1 MKLPRLAAV
10 LTAAVL
16 AFVPFAPEELNAV
29 GPQEARAE
37 TGIADPSMN
46 DWIPTSFEE
55 ALEFRNEYGETMC
68 AGSVACVVFRETDQ
82 QPADDGTQPRY
93 KVLTTDGVMKEG
105 YRATFTSDTKSEYVY
120 EVIAYEAVEPGDFD
134 IALVDTW
141 LKSYALDLGYY
152 HAVSS
157 YSFHAD
163 DDLYVTQ
170 TDVYGWLPDCV
181 TEFKQY
187 TDAHGECSVH
197 DESIVYCVT
206 EGIGTAYG
214 WQTSFDRGEV
224 ELTNISYC
232 SYETAIPLAGGT
244 SYIVYVF
251 KPLKDGIVN
260 IELQYGEL
268 YSGADPVK
276 TYSDK
281 FVVMNG
287 GETVLGKGM
296 IMVSFVDYDTGDLI
310 PFIEGE
316 QVMLATNIGYRT
328 DAVEG
333 GWVYTGPVLAMDKNP
348 EVMDELASFSDADL
362 FEFRPIEYD
371 LPAGYTFPAGSTQ
384 GDMTYKGGSKT
395 QSDAVFVKYYDNG
408 AIEVSFR
415 LEYADKGDANGDGSF
430 NIADAVTLQKWLTG
444 EDSSAVKNWMAAD
457 LCRDG
462 RLDIFDLCEMRTML
476 AHYTVDIPVLID

>member
-1 MKLPRLAAV
+1 
-10 LTAAVL
+10 
-16 AFVPFAPEELNAV
+16 
-29 GPQEARAE
+29 
-37 TGIADPSMN
+37 
-46 DWIPTSFEE
+46 
-55 ALEFRNEYGETMC
+55 
-68 AGSVACVVFRETDQ
+68 
-82 QPADDGTQPRY
+82 
-93 KVLTTDGVMKEG
+93 
-105 YRATFTSDTKSEYVY
+105 
-120 EVIAYEAVEPGDFD
+120 
-134 IALVDTW
+134 
-141 LKSYALDLGYY
+141 
-152 HAVSS
+152 
-157 YSFHAD
+157 
-163 DDLYVTQ
+163 
-170 TDVYGWLPDCV
+170 
-181 TEFKQY
+181 
-187 TDAHGECSVH
+187 
-197 DESIVYCVT
+197 
-206 EGIGTAYG
+206 
-214 WQTSFDRGEV
+214 
-224 ELTNISYC
+224 
-232 SYETAIPLAGGT
+232 
-244 SYIVYVF
+244 
-251 KPLKDGIVN
+251 
-260 IELQYGEL
+260 
-268 YSGADPVK
+268 
-276 TYSDK
+276 
-281 FVVMNG
+281 MNG